1 MDLWYLIAFRCST
14 FPHFE
19 VAPCY
24 KCFECVSALLWSRPQ
39 RDAIIPVVNENEAIQ
54 TAAVALPSQ
63 DFTQGTKLHRD
74 CLKAETIPKL
84 QKEHY
89 LFEKG
94 KKKNEKS

>member
-1 MDLWYLIAFRCST
+1 M
-14 FPHFE
+14 
-19 VAPCY
+19 
-24 KCFECVSALLWSRPQ
+24 
-39 RDAIIPVVNENEAIQ
+39 
-54 TAAVALPSQ
+54 ALPSQ

-94 KKKNEKS
+94 KKWKKVIRSLSNYTYRKYKKFIV

>member
-1 MDLWYLIAFRCST
+1 M
-14 FPHFE
+14 
-19 VAPCY
+19 
-24 KCFECVSALLWSRPQ
+24 SARLWSRLQ
-39 RDAIIPVVNENEAIQ
+39 HDALIPVVNENEAFQ

-94 KKKNEKS
+94 NKLIRSLSNYTYRKYKKFIV